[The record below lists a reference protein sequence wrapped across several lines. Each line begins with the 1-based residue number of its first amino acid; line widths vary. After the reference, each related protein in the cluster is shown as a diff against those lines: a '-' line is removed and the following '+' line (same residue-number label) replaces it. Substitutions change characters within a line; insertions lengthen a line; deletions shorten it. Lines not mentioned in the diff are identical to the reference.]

1 MSFVNIAF
9 PDCIEF
15 GAQSI
20 VVWLTNIVQ
29 SIGGYESA
37 NQNWED
43 AKHAYDV
50 SFAVRTVS
58 DYQSIRAHF
67 NQVRGR
73 ANYFPFKDYL
83 DFEVT
88 AADGVLLSS
97 AGAIPAASGTFYL
110 HKRYGSGGSLWDRR
124 ITRPDS
130 TLTAITRTR
139 GGTPSNILGTDA
151 VVTYTTGA
159 VALSNH
165 VGGDTYTWA
174 GTFKVPCRYD
184 VDRLPAAIIN
194 KQPSDDGEL
203 LVSVQSIPIVEV
215 RE

>member
-1 MSFVNIAF
+1 MSDIDIPF
-9 PDCIEF
+9 PDCIAF
-15 GAQSI
+15 GAQSD
-20 VVWLTNIVQ
+20 VMWLTNIVQ

-43 AKHAYDV
+43 AKHVYDV
-50 SFAVRTVS
+50 SFAVRTAG
-58 DYQSIRAHF
+58 DYQDIREHF

-73 ANYFPFKDYL
+73 ANTFPFKDYL

-88 AADGVLLSS
+88 AGVLLSA
-97 AGAIPAASGTFYL
+97 AGSIPAASGTFYL
-110 HKRYGSGGSLWDRR
+110 HKRYGSGGSLWDRK

-130 TLTAITRTR
+130 TLTGVYRTR
-139 GGTPSNILGTDA
+139 SAVVTNILGTDA

-159 VALSNH
+159 VALANH
-165 VGGDTYTWA
+165 FGGDTYTWA

-184 VDRLPAAIIN
+184 TDRLPAAIIN
-194 KQPSDDGEL
+194 KQPGQAGEL
-203 LVSVQSIPIVEV
+203 LVDVQSIAIVEV

>member
-1 MSFVNIAF
+1 MSFVNIPF
-9 PDCIEF
+9 PDCIAF
-15 GAQSI
+15 GAQSD
-20 VVWLTNIVQ
+20 VMWRTNIVQ

-43 AKHAYDV
+43 AKHVYDV
-50 SFAVRTVS
+50 SFAVRTAS
-58 DYQSIRAHF
+58 DYQDIREHF

-73 ANYFPFKDYL
+73 ANTFPFKDYL

-88 AADGVLLSS
+88 GGVLLSA

-110 HKRYGSGGSLWDRR
+110 HKRYGSGGSLWDRK

-130 TLTAITRTR
+130 TLTGVYRTR
-139 GGTPSNILGTDA
+139 SAVVTNILGTDA

-159 VALSNH
+159 VALANH

-184 VDRLPAAIIN
+184 TDRLPAAIIN
-194 KQPSDDGEL
+194 KQPGQNGEL
-203 LVSVQSIPIVEV
+203 LVDVQSIPIIEV